1 MPKKIYIYCH
11 KDTGN
16 IKTVTKQQ
24 AKLLPPEYRR
34 VEFVKNNEGKDV
46 MRFQMEGATVD
57 VFENEVPVEAIEAEA
72 AKTE

>member
-24 AKLLPPEYRR
+24 AKLLPPEYKR
-34 VEFVKNNEGKDV
+34 VQFVKNDKGEDV

-57 VFENEVPVEAIEAEA
+57 VIENEASLPAIEALKPE
-72 AKTE
+72 